1 MTGFFITG
9 TDTDVG
15 KTVAAAYVC
24 LQLKAN
30 YWKPVQSGLTE
41 GMSDRDTV
49 QQLTGFAD
57 DRFFPCRHQLAAPL
71 SPHEAARLEGQKIE
85 LDDFSLPHSNKPLV
99 VEGAGGVLVP
109 LNDTA
114 LMIDLMGRLGL
125 PVIVTARSTLG
136 TINHT
141 LLTLAALRQANLTIA
156 GVILNG
162 PPNAANKQAIEFYGQ
177 TSILAELPS
186 FDRLSKEALFAT
198 PLLTPADSWTA
209 QL

>member
-15 KTVAAAYVC
+15 KTVTAAYVC

-71 SPHEAARLEGQKIE
+71 SPHEAARREEVEIALE
-85 LDDFSLPHSNKPLV
+85 DFSLPSSDRPLV

-141 LLTLAALRQANLTIA
+141 LLSLAALRQANLTIA

-162 PPNAANKQAIEFYGQ
+162 PPNAANKQAIEFYGKVPL
-177 TSILAELPS
+177 LAELPT
-186 FDRLSKEALFAT
+186 FDRLSTEALLET
-198 PLLTPADSWTA
+198 SPLIPTHNWTA